1 MAKTDYLPLGS
12 IVLLE
17 SGIKKLMI
25 IARGLTVKLNG
36 EEKFFDYGGVQYP
49 EGLSGDQMAYFNHD
63 GIAKVIFNGYSDDDD
78 KVIVDNINKFVL
90 INNVKKADVEKL
102 REEQGT

>member
-63 GIAKVIFNGYSDDDD
+63 GIAKVIFSGYSDDDD

>member
-1 MAKTDYLPLGS
+1 
-12 IVLLE
+12 
-17 SGIKKLMI
+17 
-25 IARGLTVKLNG
+25 
-36 EEKFFDYGGVQYP
+36 
-49 EGLSGDQMAYFNHD
+49 MAYFNHD
-63 GIAKVIFNGYSDDDD
+63 GIAKVIFSGYSDDDD